1 MIICLDVGNS
11 HIYGGVFDGEEI
23 KLRFRYSTDQVGTS
37 DQVGTFLRQVLRENR
52 IAYENI
58 THISMC
64 SVVPSIDYSITAAC
78 VKYFN
83 LEPFI
88 LRAGVKT
95 GLKLHIKNP
104 LELGS
109 DRMANSI
116 AATHYYPQQ
125 NIILGDFGTATTF
138 CAISAD
144 HTYLGG
150 VILPGFKTAME
161 SLHLNTAKLPTV
173 EIVKPDQ
180 TLGKT
185 TEDNIQSGLY
195 YGQLGAAQL
204 VIKNIIKE
212 TFKNEPTV
220 VLGTGGFAYLLEK
233 EKIFDAIIPDL
244 VLQGLR
250 LALAK
255 NVR

>member
-1 MIICLDVGNS
+1 MHPN
-11 HIYGGVFDGEEI
+11 
-23 KLRFRYSTDQVGTS
+23 QVGTS
-37 DQVGTFLRQVLRENR
+37 DQVGIFLRHALRENN
-52 IAYENI
+52 INCENI
-58 THISMC
+58 KHISLC

-83 LEPFI
+83 IEPFT
-88 LRAGVKT
+88 LKAGVRT

-104 LELGS
+104 LELGA
-109 DRMANSI
+109 DRMANAI
-116 AATHYYPQQ
+116 AATHYYPKQ

-144 HTYLGG
+144 NTYLGG
-150 VILPGFKTAME
+150 VIMPGFKTAME
-161 SLHLNTAKLPTV
+161 SLHTKTAKLPPV
-173 EIVKPDQ
+173 EIIKPDQ

-204 VIKNIIKE
+204 IIKNITSEI
-212 TFKNEPTV
+212 FKNEKTII
-220 VLGTGGFAYLLEK
+220 LGTGGFAYLFER
-233 EKIFDAIIPDL
+233 ENIFHSIMPDL

-250 LALAK
+250 IALGK
-255 NVR
+255 NVK

>member
-11 HIYGGVFDGEEI
+11 HIYGGVFDEEDI
-23 KLRFRYSTDQVGTS
+23 KLRFRYASDQVGTS
-37 DQVGTFLRQVLRENR
+37 DQIGIFLRQVLREN
-52 IAYENI
+52 NI
-58 THISMC
+58 SHTSIKYISLC

-78 VKYFN
+78 LKYFN
-83 LEPFI
+83 LEPFV

-104 LELGS
+104 LELGA

-116 AATHYYPQQ
+116 AATHFYPKQ
-125 NIILGDFGTATTF
+125 NIILGDFGTATTI

-144 HTYLGG
+144 NTYLGG
-150 VILPGFKTAME
+150 AILPGFRTSME
-161 SLHLNTAKLPTV
+161 SLHFRTAKLPPV

-185 TEDNIQSGLY
+185 TADNIQSGLY

-204 VIKNIIKE
+204 IIKNIIKE
-212 TFKNEPTV
+212 TFHNEKTIV
-220 VLGTGGFAYLLEK
+220 VGTGGFAYLFEK
-233 EKIFDAIIPDL
+233 ENLFDIIMPDL
-244 VLQGLR
+244 VLHGLR
-250 LALAK
+250 IALAK
-255 NVR
+255 NVK